1 MNLILTTCWPN
12 KTQTT
17 IFMSKKRQEIKKP
30 PIWIMIATFLAIMG
44 GIFTAIVGISK
55 IQNYYHPYWFGLIFG
70 GLGILTGVWTAYKLK
85 PIIAVNQR
93 LKNDYYLPILYISIG
108 FFGLFLMTGS
118 FLNQGLSKI
127 DKCDNFLV
135 INKFRQESRFRQPEI
150 NSLVVNI
157 NGESCR
163 LICSQDYWF
172 RTSIGQ
178 SIDLCL
184 HKSKLGFDF
193 VTVTNDKK

>member
-1 MNLILTTCWPN
+1 MRR
-12 KTQTT
+12 
-17 IFMSKKRQEIKKP
+17 KRQEIKKT

-44 GIFTAIVGISK
+44 GVFTAVIGINK
-55 IQNYYHPYWFGLIFG
+55 IQNYQQPYLFGLILG
-70 GLGILTGVWTAYKLK
+70 GIGLIIGVWIAFMLK
-85 PIIAVNQR
+85 PIIAINQR
-93 LKNDYYLPILYISIG
+93 QKNDYYLPILFISIG

-118 FLNQGLSKI
+118 FINQGLSKI
-127 DKCDNFLV
+127 DKCDKFPV
-135 INKFRQESRFRQPEI
+135 INKFMQESRFIQPEI

-163 LICSQDYWF
+163 IICSRDYWL

-184 HKSKLGFDF
+184 HKSRLGFDF
-193 VTVTNDKK
+193 ISVTYDKK